1 MPAAL
6 GFWDFFWIA
15 IIVMFL
21 AGGTSVYSK
30 FKASDARRLRRVE
43 RKLDL
48 ILNELNLKY
57 EDDYPGPELSEQ
69 VRQLADD
76 PNQKIAAIKL
86 YREQTGAS
94 LAEAKEAIE
103 AYLRHQG

>member
-1 MPAAL
+1 MLAVL
-6 GFWDFFWIA
+6 GFWDFFLIA
-15 IIVMFL
+15 VIVMVF

-30 FKASDARRLRRVE
+30 FRASDARRLRRVE

-57 EDDYPGPELSEQ
+57 EDGNPGGELSEA

-94 LAEAKEAIE
+94 LADAKEAIE
-103 AYLRHQG
+103 AYMAGKG